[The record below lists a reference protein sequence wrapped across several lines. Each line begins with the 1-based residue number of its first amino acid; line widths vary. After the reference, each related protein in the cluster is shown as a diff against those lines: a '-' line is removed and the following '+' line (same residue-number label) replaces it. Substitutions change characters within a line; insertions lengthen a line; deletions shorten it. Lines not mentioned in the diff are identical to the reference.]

1 MRVKTYRMPTHPTAA
16 MVLAAG
22 LGTRMR
28 PFNGSLP
35 KPLVQVGG
43 KALLDYVL
51 DRLAA
56 QHVER
61 AVVNVHYLA
70 DQIERHLASR
80 QRPRI
85 MISDERAE
93 LLGTGGG
100 VIEALPILGDAP
112 FFHVN
117 SDTIWIDGATPN
129 LARLA
134 EAFDAARMDALLL
147 LASMGTSIGYA
158 GGGDFSMDADGRLE
172 RRGTRESV
180 PFVYAGAAILTP
192 AFFADVAP
200 GPSSMSPLFDR
211 AIQRG
216 RLFGVP
222 LEGLW
227 MHVGTPDAVRA
238 AEAALL
244 FLSARGGFV
253 TQQLTPPQSTGN

>member
-1 MRVKTYRMPTHPTAA
+1 MPTSPTSA

-28 PFNGSLP
+28 AFNGSLP
-35 KPLVQVGG
+35 KPLVRVGG

-56 QHVER
+56 QSVDR

-70 DQIERHLASR
+70 DQIEQHLASR
-80 QRPRI
+80 ARPRI
-85 MISDERAE
+85 VISDERAE

-100 VIEALPILGDAP
+100 VIKALPILGDAP

-117 SDTIWIDGATPN
+117 SDTIWIDGEKPN

-134 EAFDAARMDALLL
+134 EAFDAAHMDALLL
-147 LASMGTSIGYA
+147 LASRSTSIGYTGA
-158 GGGDFSMDADGRLE
+158 GDFSMDTEGRLA

-192 AFFADVAP
+192 AFFSEVPP
-200 GPSSMSPLFDR
+200 GPSSMSPLFDG

-222 LEGLW
+222 LGGTW

-244 FLSARGGFV
+244 SVGVRSGDREPQQAGNEGQRP
-253 TQQLTPPQSTGN
+253 TQS